1 MSSPRLRLRHLLA
14 ALMALQLSL
23 PVSAETLDDLLNAAK
38 LGDAREV
45 SRQVAKG
52 MDANSTDENGNS
64 LLILAARE
72 DQPKVVAELLRQR
85 GIKLNARNAAGDSA
99 LMLASL
105 KGHTEV
111 ASLLLGAGADFS
123 HAGWNPLL
131 YAAFEGRLAIVEL
144 LLAKGANPNAKAPNQ
159 ATPLMFAARNGHEE
173 VVARL
178 LRAGADLDTLNDQ
191 KESAESWAIKNCNTD
206 IAGLIQAERKAR
218 AAQGVQGGQGR

>member
-1 MSSPRLRLRHLLA
+1 MSSLSLRFRHLLA
-14 ALMALQLSL
+14 ALLALQLSL
-23 PVSAETLDDLLNAAK
+23 PVGAETLDDLLNAAK

-45 SRQVAKG
+45 ARQVAKG

-85 GIKLNARNAAGDSA
+85 GIKVNARNAVGDSA

-123 HAGWNPLL
+123 HDGWNPLL
-131 YAAFEGRLAIVEL
+131 YAAFEGRLPIVEL
-144 LLAKGANPNAKAPNQ
+144 LLAKGANPNARAPNQ
-159 ATPLMFAARNGHEE
+159 STPLMFAARNGHED
-173 VVARL
+173 VVVRL
-178 LRAGADLDTLNDQ
+178 LKAGADPDLLNDQ
-191 KESAESWAIKNCNTD
+191 KESAESWAIKNRNTD

-218 AAQGVQGGQGR
+218 AARAR

>member
-1 MSSPRLRLRHLLA
+1 MNSPRPRFRHLLT
-14 ALMALQLSL
+14 ALVAMQLSL
-23 PVSAETLDDLLNAAK
+23 PVSADTLDDLLNAAK

-52 MDANSTDENGNS
+52 MDVNSTDENGNS

-85 GIKLNARNAAGDSA
+85 GIKLDARNAAGDSA

-111 ASLLLGAGADFS
+111 ASLLLGAGADFR
-123 HAGWNPLL
+123 HEGWNPLL
-131 YAAFEGRLAIVEL
+131 YAAFEGRLAIVDL
-144 LLAKGANPNAKAPNQ
+144 LLTKGANPNAKAPNQ

-173 VVARL
+173 VVIRL
-178 LRAGADLDTLNDQ
+178 LKAGADLDLLNDQ
-191 KESAESWAIKNCNTD
+191 KESAESWAIKSRNTD

-218 AAQGVQGGQGR
+218 AAKGR

>member
-1 MSSPRLRLRHLLA
+1 MSIPRLRFRHLLA
-14 ALMALQLSL
+14 ALLALQLSL
-23 PVSAETLDDLLNAAK
+23 PASAETLDDLLNAAK

-45 SRQVAKG
+45 ARQVAKG

-85 GIKLNARNAAGDSA
+85 GIKVNARNAVGDSA

-123 HAGWNPLL
+123 HDGWNPLL

-144 LLAKGANPNAKAPNQ
+144 LLAKGANPNARAPNQ
-159 ATPLMFAARNGHEE
+159 STPLMFAARNGHEE
-173 VVARL
+173 VVVRL
-178 LRAGADLDTLNDQ
+178 LKAGADLDLLNDQ
-191 KESAESWAIKNCNTD
+191 KESAESWAMKNRNTD
-206 IAGLIQAERKAR
+206 IAGLIQTERKAR
-218 AAQGVQGGQGR
+218 AARR

>member
-1 MSSPRLRLRHLLA
+1 M
-14 ALMALQLSL
+14 QLSL
-23 PVSAETLDDLLNAAK
+23 PVSADTLDDLLNAAK

-52 MDANSTDENGNS
+52 MDVNSTDENGNS

-85 GIKLNARNAAGDSA
+85 GIKLDARNAAGDSA

-111 ASLLLGAGADFS
+111 ASLLLGAGADFR
-123 HAGWNPLL
+123 HEGWNPLL
-131 YAAFEGRLAIVEL
+131 YAAFEGRLAIVDL
-144 LLAKGANPNAKAPNQ
+144 LLTKGANPNAKAPNQ

-173 VVARL
+173 VVIRL
-178 LRAGADLDTLNDQ
+178 LKAGADLDLLNDQ
-191 KESAESWAIKNCNTD
+191 KESAESWAIKSRNTD

-218 AAQGVQGGQGR
+218 AAKGR